1 MGIFH
6 IEMNEKGEGS
16 VNGGNGTLIKTS
28 IPVEFMGTGVNP
40 SSTDLLAISLATC
53 IGSSLVKSGRPF
65 WSSENFRMDVSRS
78 LVCNP
83 KMLESISINII
94 TKSPPDED
102 AQRTLDNAIKTSTV
116 RRALSTEINLDT
128 TVSQKEDI

>member
-1 MGIFH
+1 
-6 IEMNEKGEGS
+6 
-16 VNGGNGTLIKTS
+16 
-28 IPVEFMGTGVNP
+28 
-40 SSTDLLAISLATC
+40 
-53 IGSSLVKSGRPF
+53 
-65 WSSENFRMDVSRS
+65 
-78 LVCNP
+78 
-83 KMLESISINII
+83 MLESISINII